1 MPVAWR
7 RQAHRIIHWPMTAVL
22 NFAYGSNMLWQRIR
36 ERVPSAVPL
45 GPVRLLGYQLHWHK
59 VGKDRSGKCDIRP
72 AADPA
77 SLVHGVLY
85 RFHHSDKHLLNT
97 AEGLGFGYDEIEVRV
112 ETAQGPLLAL
122 AYAATHI
129 EPALRPFDWYQAL
142 VVAGAVEHGLPVD
155 YVDALRRIEAQAD
168 ADTARAALH
177 FKLAGQG

>member
-1 MPVAWR
+1 
-7 RQAHRIIHWPMTAVL
+7 MTPVL

-36 ERVPSAVPL
+36 DRVPSAVPL
-45 GPVRLLGYQLHWHK
+45 GPARLPGYQLHWHK

-77 SLVHGVLY
+77 NLVHGVLY
-85 RFHHSDKHLLNT
+85 RFDRSDKPLLDA
-97 AEGLGFGYDEIEVRV
+97 AEGLGYGYDEIEVQV
-112 ETAQGPLLAL
+112 ETANGSSLAL

-129 EPALRPFDWYQAL
+129 EPTLRPFDWYQAL

-155 YVDALRRIEAQAD
+155 YVDALRRIEAKAD
-168 ADTARAALH
+168 ADAARAALH